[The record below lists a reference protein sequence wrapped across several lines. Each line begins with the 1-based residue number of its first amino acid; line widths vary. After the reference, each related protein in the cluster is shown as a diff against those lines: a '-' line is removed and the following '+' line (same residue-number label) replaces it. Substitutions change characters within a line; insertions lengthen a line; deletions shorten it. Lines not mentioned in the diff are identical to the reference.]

1 MDARPTSSDDPAAD
15 RSDGARL
22 HFGVYLGIGLVAA
35 SVLVLQIALTRVFAI
50 MMWHHLT
57 YMAVSVAMLGFGAA
71 GSWLTAR
78 GEGAE
83 AGDDAL
89 DGSLVTWA
97 IAFGVSVVIV
107 FFVVTRIPIDTLA
120 LWREKLNLV
129 WLAVIYLVVI
139 VPFGLG
145 GLVIGRLLTHAVRH
159 VNALYFSDLLGSAA
173 GGVVCVVWLAVGGP
187 GSAALGAAA
196 MGLAGASALAWALDP
211 RALRLA
217 VPGLVAALGLSIALG
232 SGALVWS
239 IPFAPGK
246 ELARMPAG
254 TEIVRIASAAAE
266 VEVGPTGK
274 KLPGIGGNFGDL
286 DRRRIEGREVGQDG
300 TAPTMLYR
308 GAADVGSFAFLDD
321 TQAATAYIARK
332 SRGAEPPEVLVI
344 GVGGGV
350 DVMVALFNGAR
361 HVTAVEFNPAM
372 IEMVTERF
380 DDYLGGLFRPGAHAY
395 SDRIELVN
403 AEGRAWVRS
412 HDDRYDVIQMSG
424 VDSFTALST
433 GAYTLAE
440 SYLYTREAIQDFHAH
455 LNEGGI
461 INYSRFFMHHPKRPR
476 ETLRLAYI
484 AVDALRAAGVEDPAS
499 HVLVFKGKN
508 WASTLIRKGAFTA
521 VEVEGLRAFAA
532 AEGFHGIVFDPL
544 WSPGTPLP
552 PPTSDRAAAPGPG
565 VREAQVVFGA
575 LLRGTP
581 EEQRDFETR
590 YEYDVSV
597 STDDTP
603 FFFNYYKYSGLLPG
617 GQPELDPAE
626 FEAHEP
632 AQLLAL
638 LATDPYHPDFPVGHM
653 VLLASLAQIALFAA
667 VAILLPLRSLDR
679 RGLAS
684 PHRGAVFVYFA
695 ALGTGFMFMEI
706 VLMQKMVLFL
716 GHPTYSLSVV
726 LTSLLGFAGLG
737 SLAAG
742 RIEAVEASVLR
753 RLGTLILVVFAFE
766 WFATSYLL
774 PLALGAPILVRGG
787 LTVAVI
793 APLGFV
799 LGMPFPLGLRL
810 LESRAPTLIPW
821 AWAINGFLSVLAST
835 LCILLAMAIGIS
847 AVIALAAVIYAVGF
861 LALVRGVA
869 ETDPV

>member
-1 MDARPTSSDDPAAD
+1 MTPPAPAP
-15 RSDGARL
+15 GRL
-22 HFGVYLGIGLVAA
+22 HAGVYIGIALVAG

-78 GEGAE
+78 GEGAS
-83 AGDDAL
+83 AGDDLL
-89 DGSLVTWA
+89 DRRLVLTS
-97 IAFGVSVVIV
+97 IGYGLSVVAV

-120 LWREKLNLV
+120 LWREKINLF
-129 WLAVIYLVVI
+129 WLASIYLVVI
-139 VPFGLG
+139 VPFLLG
-145 GLVIGRLLTHAVRH
+145 GLVIGRLLTHAVHH
-159 VNALYFSDLLGSAA
+159 VNTLYFADLLGSAI
-173 GGVVCVVWLAVGGP
+173 GGVVCVVWLSVGGP
-187 GSAALGAAA
+187 GSAALGAATL
-196 MGLAGASALAWALDP
+196 GLCGAAALAWALD
-211 RALRLA
+211 RSLLRLPLA
-217 VPGLVAALGLSIALG
+217 LACAALTCSILLATGHLD
-232 SGALVWS
+232 WP
-239 IPFAPGK
+239 IPFAEGK
-246 ELARMPAG
+246 ELARLPQHA
-254 TEIVRIASAAAE
+254 EIVRIASSAAE
-266 VEVGPTGK
+266 VEVGPTGR
-274 KLPGIGGNFGDL
+274 KLPGIGGNFGDV
-286 DRRRIEGREVGQDG
+286 DRRRIEAREVGQDG
-300 TAPTMLYR
+300 TAPTMLYE
-308 GAADVGSFAFLDD
+308 GAADIDAFAFLDD
-321 TQAATAYIARK
+321 TQAASAYVARAAL
-332 SRGAEPPEVLVI
+332 GAPPPEVLVI

-350 DVMVALFNGAR
+350 DVMVALYNGAR

-372 IEMVTERF
+372 IEMVTDRF
-380 DDYLGGLFRPGAHAY
+380 DAYLGGLFRPGAHAY

-403 AEGRAWVRS
+403 AEGRAFVRS
-412 HDDRYDVIQMSG
+412 RDDTFDVIQMSG

-484 AVDALRAAGVEDPAS
+484 AVDALRSVGIEDPAS

-508 WASTLIRKGAFTA
+508 WASIMIRKGPFSEP
-521 VEVEGLRAFAA
+521 EVEALRRFAA
-532 AEGFHGIVFDPL
+532 MQGFHGVVFDPV
-544 WSPGTPLP
+544 WTPGTPLP
-552 PPTSDRAAAPGPG
+552 APTSDPAAAPGPG
-565 VREAQVVFGA
+565 VSEAQVIFAA

-581 EEQRDFETR
+581 SEQREFEAR

-597 STDDTP
+597 ATDDSP

-617 GQPELDPAE
+617 GLPELDPTE
-626 FEAHEP
+626 FEAHET

-667 VAILLPLRSLDR
+667 IAILWPLRALDR
-679 RGLAS
+679 RGLS
-684 PHRGAVFVYFA
+684 SRHRGPVFVYFA

-737 SLAAG
+737 SLVAG
-742 RIEAVEASVLR
+742 RIAVVDERVLV
-753 RLGTLILVVFAFE
+753 RLAAAVVVVFAFV
-766 WFATSYLL
+766 WLATGSLL
-774 PLALGAPILVRGG
+774 SLALGAPIGVRAG
-787 LTVAVI
+787 LTVAIV

-810 LESRAPTLIPW
+810 LDSRAPALIPW

-835 LCILLAMAIGIS
+835 LCIMLAMSIGIS
-847 AVIALAAVIYAVGF
+847 AVIALAAAIYVAGF
-861 LALVRGVA
+861 AALILGVA
-869 ETDPV
+869 RSAAVRAP